1 VNKLN
6 SRTVGKQHKKLRI
19 LPMGGLGE
27 IGKNMTIIEYG
38 RKLIVVDAGI
48 MFPSNDMPG
57 VDYILPDYSY
67 LVEHQ
72 DMICGIILT
81 HGHLDHIGGLQ
92 FLMKQISAPIYGTSF
107 TLGLVEASL
116 AQHGIKADLRQLS
129 DKKPLLIGP
138 FAINAFHV
146 THSIPDCVGLVIE
159 TPVGKI
165 VHTGDFKLDPTPVDG
180 RPTDFKRLAELT
192 KDGVLALMSDS
203 TNADRPGRTP
213 SDAVVGQT
221 LEPLFWSAPGRI
233 IVATF
238 ASHIWRIQQIVEAAH
253 SVGRQV
259 ALAGRSLNENVA
271 LAQKLG
277 YMKPGLGLVPLE
289 LAMNLPEKKLVIIAT
304 GTQGEPT
311 SALSRMAAGNHPL
324 VAIQSGDTVLV
335 SGRVIPGKEESMARV
350 INQLFSRGA
359 FVVYGNMAP
368 IHTSG
373 HGAQDDMREMLEA
386 VRPQYFIPVH
396 GEPRHLHLHSRLAGE
411 IGIPEERRFILSNYR
426 VWEFDG
432 QRAYFAET
440 VPGQDIRI
448 DGRMLDDVNEAV
460 LRDRER
466 LATDGFVVCVLPVN
480 KYGRLAGR
488 PQIISRGFIHM
499 RDSETL
505 LDQASLEIRRLMRLN
520 NKPTHDAIREGLGEF
535 FYKQTNR
542 RPVVLPSI
550 VKVPSGTEG

>member
-1 VNKLN
+1 
-6 SRTVGKQHKKLRI
+6 
-19 LPMGGLGE
+19 MGGLGE

-72 DMICGIILT
+72 AMICGIILT

-92 FLMKQISAPIYGTSF
+92 FLMRQISAPIYGTPF

-116 AQHGIKADLRQLS
+116 AQQGIKADLRPLS
-129 DKKPLLIGP
+129 DKKPLLVGP

-159 TPVGKI
+159 TPLGKI

-180 RPTDFKRLAELT
+180 RPTDFKRLAQLT
-192 KDGVLALMSDS
+192 KDGVVALLSDS

-221 LEPLFWSAPGRI
+221 FEPLFWSAPGRI

-277 YMKPGLGLVPLE
+277 YMKAGLGLVPLE

-359 FVVYGNMAP
+359 FVVYGSMAP
-368 IHTSG
+368 IHASG
-373 HGAQDDMREMLEA
+373 HGAQEDMREMLEA
-386 VRPQYFIPVH
+386 VHPRYFLPVH

-426 VWEFDG
+426 VWEYDG
-432 QRAYFAET
+432 KRAYFAET
-440 VPGQDIRI
+440 VPGQDVRI

-466 LATDGFVVCVLPVN
+466 LATDGFVVAVLPVN
-480 KYGRLAGR
+480 KHGRLAGR

-499 RDSETL
+499 RDSEAL
-505 LDQASLEIRRLMRLN
+505 LDQASLEIRRLMRQN

-550 VKVPSGTEG
+550 VKVPSGTDG